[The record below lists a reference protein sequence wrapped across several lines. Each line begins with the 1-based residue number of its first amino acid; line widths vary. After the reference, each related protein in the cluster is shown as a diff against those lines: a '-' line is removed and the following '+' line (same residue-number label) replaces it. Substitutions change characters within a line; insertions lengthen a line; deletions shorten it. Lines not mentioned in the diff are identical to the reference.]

1 MKRHYDVIIVG
12 GGQSGLSMS
21 YLLKEKG
28 IDHVVFEKKK
38 IADSWR
44 SFRWDTFCLVTP
56 NWQCNLPG
64 YSYTGNDPYGFMVKD
79 EIVDFLDKYVESF
92 DPPVVEGM
100 DVLSI
105 EKNPVTE
112 LFEVN
117 TSDGVYFAKQVVVS
131 TGNYHSAPLP
141 KLAEK
146 FPSTITHV
154 HSAHYKNPGE
164 LPEGEVLVV
173 GTGQSGSQIAEDLHL
188 EGRKVH
194 LCVGNA
200 PRCARVYRGKDV
212 VEWLD
217 KMQYYDLPV
226 EKHPEGENVR
236 EKTNHYV
243 TGRDGGREID
253 LRKFALEGMQL
264 YGPLTNADNE
274 ILNFQ
279 PNLKA
284 NLDYADKVSENIK
297 KKIDKY
303 IALNTIEAPFE
314 PTYQPAWEPGE
325 EITELDLANTGITSI
340 VWCIGF
346 GHDFTWIKLPVLG
359 ERGFPIHKRG
369 ITDVPGLYFLGLT
382 WQNTW
387 GSARFSGVG
396 KDAEYLLE
404 SIENRLSVK
413 SETITSAIN
422 ASDHMQ

>member
-1 MKRHYDVIIVG
+1 MKTHYDVIIVG

-28 IDHVVFEKKK
+28 TDHVVFEKKK

-79 EIVDFLDKYVESF
+79 QIVDFLEQYAKSF
-92 DPPVVEGM
+92 DPPVIEDM
-100 DVLSI
+100 EVLSV
-105 EKNPVTE
+105 EKDDDAEWFNIKT
-112 LFEVN
+112 LN
-117 TSDGVYFAKQVVVS
+117 GVYFARQVVICI
-131 TGNYHSAPLP
+131 GNYHSAPLP
-141 KLAEK
+141 NMSER
-146 FPSTITHV
+146 FPEGITHV
-154 HSAHYKNPGE
+154 HSAHYKNPEE

-188 EGRKVH
+188 KGRKVH

-200 PRCARVYRGKDV
+200 PRCARIYRGKDV

-217 KMQYYDLPV
+217 KMEYYDLPV
-226 EKHPEGENVR
+226 DKHPEGKNVR

-253 LRKFALEGMQL
+253 LRKFAIEGMQL
-264 YGPLTNADNE
+264 YGPLANVENAMLSFE
-274 ILNFQ
+274 
-279 PNLKA
+279 PKLKA
-284 NLDYADKVSENIK
+284 NLDYADSVSENIK

-303 IALNTIEAPFE
+303 IEENGIHAPVEPAYEA
-314 PTYQPAWEPGE
+314 AWEPTE
-325 EITELDLANTGITSI
+325 EITELALANTGITSV

-346 GHDFTWIKLPVLG
+346 GHDFSWIKFPVLG

-369 ITDVPGLYFLGLT
+369 ITDIPGLYFLGLT

-396 KDAEYLLE
+396 KDAEYLLQNMLE
-404 SIENRLSVK
+404 QQYERK
-413 SETITSAIN
+413 TISN
-422 ASDHMQ
+422 YKVS

>member
-1 MKRHYDVIIVG
+1 MKKHFDVIIVG

-28 IDHVVFEKKK
+28 IDHVIFEKKK

-79 EIVDFLDKYVESF
+79 EIVTFLENYARSF
-92 DPPVVEGM
+92 DPPVIEGVE
-100 DVLSI
+100 VLR
-105 EKNPVTE
+105 VTKKE
-112 LFEVN
+112 GDEWFAVD
-117 TSDGVYFAKQVVVS
+117 TSEGAYFTRQIVVAI
-131 TGNYHSAPLP
+131 GNYHSAPLP
-141 KLAEK
+141 KMTDL
-146 FPSTITHV
+146 FPGTIAHV
-154 HSAHYKNPGE
+154 HSANYKKPGA
-164 LPEGEVLVV
+164 LPGGDVLVV

-188 EGRKVH
+188 AGRKVH

-200 PRCARVYRGKDV
+200 PRCARLYRGKDV

-217 KMQYYDLPV
+217 NMKYYDLPV
-226 EKHPEGENVR
+226 DQHPEGENVR

-253 LRKFALEGMQL
+253 LRKFALEGMKL
-264 YGPLTNADNE
+264 YGPLINADE
-274 ILNFQ
+274 TKLEFA
-279 PNLKA
+279 PSLKE

-297 KKIDKY
+297 KKIDSY
-303 IALNTIEAPFE
+303 ILANGIDAPKEAPYI
-314 PTYQPAWEPGE
+314 PVWEPE
-325 EITELDLANTGITSI
+325 TEITELALADTNIKSV

-346 GHDFTWIKLPVLG
+346 GHDFSWLKFHVLT
-359 ERGFPIHKRG
+359 ERGLPLHNRG
-369 ITDVPGLYFLGLT
+369 ITQTEGLYFLGLT

-387 GSARFSGVG
+387 GSARFSGVA

-404 SIENRLSVK
+404 HMEK
-413 SETITSAIN
+413 
-422 ASDHMQ
+422 HMQPRETCC

>member
-1 MKRHYDVIIVG
+1 MKRNYDVIIVG

-21 YLLKEKG
+21 YLLKQKG
-28 IDHVVFEKKK
+28 IDHIVFEKKK

-92 DPPVVEGM
+92 EPPVIEGI
-100 DVLSI
+100 DVLKV
-105 EKNPVTE
+105 EKNEVIE
-112 LFEVN
+112 LFEVS
-117 TSDGVYFAKQVVVS
+117 TSEGIYFARQVVVC

-146 FPSTITHV
+146 FSSAITHV

-164 LPEGEVLVV
+164 LPAGEVLVV

-200 PRCARVYRGKDV
+200 PRCAREYRGKDV

-217 KMQYYDLPV
+217 KMEYYDLPV

-253 LRKFALEGMQL
+253 LRKFALEGMKL
-264 YGPLTNADNE
+264 YGPLTDVKNE
-274 ILNFQ
+274 ALSFD
-279 PNLKA
+279 PKLKA

-297 KKIDKY
+297 MKIDRY
-303 IALNTIEAPFE
+303 IMENGIDAPVEAP
-314 PTYQPAWEPGE
+314 YQPAWEPVE
-325 EITELDLANTGITSI
+325 EITELDLANTGITSV

-369 ITDVPGLYFLGLT
+369 ITDTPGLYFLGLT

-404 SIENRLSVK
+404 RVEKELSLGLQVHALLK
-413 SETITSAIN
+413 NLS
-422 ASDHMQ
+422 